1 MQTFSSKIDL
11 WLLLVLLLAIVVCV
25 LAAFGSLR
33 TGNFLAAII
42 VLVIGAGL
50 PAWLLLS
57 TYYIVTDKD
66 LIVRSG
72 PFRWRVQLT
81 AISSV
86 QPTSNPGSSPALSLD
101 RLAIHYDNGKTL
113 LVSPQDKKGFR
124 AAIGQ

>member
-11 WLLLVLLLAIVVCV
+11 WLLLVLLLTIAAC
-25 LAAFGSLR
+25 LFAAFGSLR

-42 VLVIGAGL
+42 VLVFGAGL

-57 TYYIVTDKD
+57 TYYTVTDEA

-72 PFRWRVQLT
+72 PFRWRVELT

-86 QPTSNPGSSPALSLD
+86 QPTNNPGSSPALSLD
-101 RLAIHYDNGKTL
+101 RLAIHYDNGKRL
-113 LVSPQDKKGFR
+113 LVSPQDQPGFR